1 MRDFKDIENRLRNGK
16 LPDSNMSRH
25 HHKVWRRILQAK
37 RIRRKMISVFSIPP
51 YIWAVGSIIIL
62 ILFFIFVF
70 VLKK

>member
-1 MRDFKDIENRLRNGK
+1 MKDFRDIEQRLRNGK
-16 LPDSNMSRH
+16 LPANDMSRH
-25 HHKVWRRILQAK
+25 RHKVWQGILQAK

-51 YIWAVGSIIIL
+51 YIWAVGSLIIL